1 MSLATIVPAAVLE
14 TILGH
19 LASLFLAGAG
29 DDKDAARDAAIRMLN
44 VYHPET
50 EDEFRLAA
58 KIVGFSFQAIQALG
72 QAAMPDL
79 PVTRVLRLRGGA
91 VSLSRASEKAERRLD
106 LLRKARRQGVVAQP
120 VVAEPEP
127 ARVEPAIVKAVEVIE
142 DTGKVAAVA
151 KASGVSWSA
160 AYDQRQTDLRIA
172 ASLKRAEARIA
183 AMSGAGVMAAAG
195 GEARAGRSAA

>member
-1 MSLATIVPAAVLE
+1 
-14 TILGH
+14 
-19 LASLFLAGAG
+19 
-29 DDKDAARDAAIRMLN
+29 MLN

-127 ARVEPAIVKAVEVIE
+127 ARVEPAVVKAVEVIE
-142 DTGKVAAVA
+142 DTGKVAALA

>member
-1 MSLATIVPAAVLE
+1 MSRLIPVNPVIPVSYVGL
-14 TILGH
+14 H
-19 LASLFLAGAG
+19 SLFLAGAG
-29 DDKDAARDAAIRMLN
+29 DDRDAARDAAIRMLN

-127 ARVEPAIVKAVEVIE
+127 ARVEPAVVKAVEVIE
-142 DTGKVAAVA
+142 DTGKVAALA